1 MLPAVNDRLFAITG
15 ISFHLGNSSRYIG
28 SMVADVHRNLIYGG
42 IYMYP
47 ADKRSPNG
55 KLRLMYECNPM
66 AYIVEAAGGRAIV
79 NASQRVL
86 DIEPNSLHQRVPIYI
101 GSKEDVDMVEKFLKE
116 EVDYSKSAT
125 TVKVH

>member
-1 MLPAVNDRLFAITG
+1 
-15 ISFHLGNSSRYIG
+15 
-28 SMVADVHRNLIYGG
+28 
-42 IYMYP
+42 
-47 ADKRSPNG
+47 
-55 KLRLMYECNPM
+55 MYECNPM